1 MCEDSKAWGAITTG
15 WGQRERT
22 PPRRRARTAAGR
34 RRSSR
39 RRAVLSPAGSRG
51 LLFSSV
57 PRKSHFHRDR
67 FAVSGTLIRK
77 INYLHPASLLFFDSV
92 RSVGL
97 KQGFLFKGE
106 QVGFLRVGRA
116 AFPPGRPLAAVGGQ
130 GKRGRSGR
138 RPGAADRSE
147 AKRDCEAAG
156 RGAAGRRAG
165 DLQLLLG
172 GGHFFGGPVL
182 LREGRRGGRGGV
194 SGNHTRPGPA
204 RCACKAASTAPPQP
218 PRPWWGAVRQDA
230 EKPQHAYGILRLCFL
245 GSR

>member
-22 PPRRRARTAAGR
+22 PPRPRARAAAGR

-39 RRAVLSPAGSRG
+39 RRTVLSPAGSRG

-97 KQGFLFKGE
+97 RQGFLFKGE

-116 AFPPGRPLAAVGGQ
+116 AFRAGRPLAAVGGQ

-147 AKRDCEAAG
+147 AKQDCPG
-156 RGAAGRRAG
+156 RWQGRSRAEGWRPPVTPWRRALLWRTRLTQRGKTRRTGRR
-165 DLQLLLG
+165 
-172 GGHFFGGPVL
+172 
-182 LREGRRGGRGGV
+182 LRKP
-194 SGNHTRPGPA
+194 H
-204 RCACKAASTAPPQP
+204 P
-218 PRPWWGAVRQDA
+218 PRPGA
-230 EKPQHAYGILRLCFL
+230 LCL
-245 GSR
+245 

>member
-1 MCEDSKAWGAITTG
+1 M
-15 WGQRERT
+15 
-22 PPRRRARTAAGR
+22 
-34 RRSSR
+34 
-39 RRAVLSPAGSRG
+39 
-51 LLFSSV
+51 
-57 PRKSHFHRDR
+57 
-67 FAVSGTLIRK
+67 SGTLIRK

-116 AFPPGRPLAAVGGQ
+116 AFRAGRPLAAVGGQ

-204 RCACKAASTAPPQP
+204 RCACKAASTAPPPNP
-218 PRPWWGAVRQDA
+218 PDHGRGRCGRTRRSRSTLRDSAPLFPRGHVELEAVAVGGAGPPQFSGG
-230 EKPQHAYGILRLCFL
+230 PQHSWRL
-245 GSR
+245 